1 MKKITR
7 FNRTHLQELL
17 VDESIFAIQ
26 NGLIGVRGNFS
37 EGYGENDFKQTIING
52 FYNYYDYKYEENS
65 PAFPQK
71 GQRIIN
77 VIDGQT
83 IEFYV
88 NNKAINLTNCELR
101 SLRREYNLETGC
113 TIRLAE
119 YKTSKGFVFAISE
132 EKLVSFV
139 TKEILAI
146 RVKISSPNYT
156 GKIKIVSKLILP
168 KQVEKE
174 RTDSRINQST
184 VADLQIVNHIDDDLS
199 AILLAKTT
207 TSDLYVSVGMA
218 HNRPIK
224 YHYTELGYEGTIET
238 ELADSVDCELTKY
251 IIYYPEQDKQS
262 FMKKNHQLLK
272 KVYHKDYDYYL
283 RLQTET
289 LSKFWKA
296 TDFRIKGNSNLEKM
310 IQYNVYQ
317 LNSCAMDDSNYNI
330 PAKGLTGEGYEG
342 HYFWDTEIY
351 MIPFFMITDPNKAK
365 NLLLFRY
372 KHFKES
378 KIEALNQGS
387 TKGVKIP
394 WRTINGFEVS
404 PYYPAGSAQ
413 YHINSDVAYAVI
425 KYVQFTDDI
434 DFLIQYG
441 FEMLLET
448 GRFLLEVGNTYKDEF
463 HINNVTGPDEYS
475 VLVNDNYYTN
485 SMAKYHFE
493 KIVSYYKKYK
503 DKLQHLHVTEK
514 EIKAFSKAAKQ
525 MKLCYDEKLNI
536 FVQDDAFLQRAPF
549 DFTTLSKDK
558 FPLFLNYHPLFI
570 YKHQILKQADVL
582 LSMFLLDYNNLDIF
596 QKSFDYYLPKTTH
609 DSSLSKCIHSIV
621 AFRLG
626 NTELGYEYLKDIAK
640 IDLENS
646 HNNTH
651 HGIHIAN
658 SGGIYLAITYGIL
671 GLRIHENRIIFRP
684 ILPKEIEEFHFHFT
698 YQGNKISITLNQRI
712 SITVEKPITL
722 GIYNEL
728 VAVTDN
734 YHCMYNKEKRL
745 N

>member
-1 MKKITR
+1 MRKITR
-7 FNRTHLQELL
+7 FNRIRLQELL

-37 EGYGENDFKQTIING
+37 EGYGGDEPKQTIING

-88 NNKAINLTNCELR
+88 NNKAINLNNCELR
-101 SLRREYNLETGC
+101 SLKREYDLETGC
-113 TIRLAE
+113 TLRLAE
-119 YKTSKGFVFAISE
+119 YKTSRGFVFTISE

-139 TKEILAI
+139 TKELLTI
-146 RVKISSPNYT
+146 RVKVSSPNYT
-156 GKIKIVSKLILP
+156 GKIKIVSKLTLP
-168 KQVEKE
+168 KKTMKE
-174 RTDSRINQST
+174 RTDSRINQSS
-184 VADLQIVNHIDDDLS
+184 ADDLRIINRFDDDLGV
-199 AILLAKTT
+199 ILLTET
-207 TSDLYVSVGMA
+207 TSSSLQLSVGMA
-218 HNRPIK
+218 HNKPIK
-224 YHYTELGYEGTIET
+224 YQYTETGYEGVIET
-238 ELADSVDCELTKY
+238 KLVDNIGCELTKY
-251 IIYYPEQDKQS
+251 VVYSPGNQEDSLII
-262 FMKKNHQLLK
+262 KNHGILK
-272 KVYHKDYDYYL
+272 EVYHKDFDYYV
-283 RLQTET
+283 RLQTEE
-289 LSKFWKA
+289 LSEFWKHA
-296 TDFRIKGNSNLEKM
+296 DFSIKGNNALQKM

-372 KHFKES
+372 KHFSEA

-394 WRTINGFEVS
+394 WRTINGYEVS

-425 KYVQFTDDI
+425 KYVQFTNDI
-434 DFLIQYG
+434 DFMIQYG

-448 GRFLLEVGNTYKDEF
+448 GRFLLEVGNYYNDSF

-475 VLVNDNYYTN
+475 AVVNDNYYTN

-493 KIVSYYKKYK
+493 HIVKYYKKYK
-503 DKLQHLHVTEK
+503 KKLQHLHVLDK
-514 EIKAFSKAAKQ
+514 EMKAFSKAAKL
-525 MKLCYDEKLNI
+525 MKLCFDEDLNI
-536 FVQDDAFLQRAPF
+536 FVQDNAFLQRKPL
-549 DFTTLSKDK
+549 DFKSLPKNK
-558 FPLFLNYHPLFI
+558 FPLVLHYHPLFI
-570 YKHQILKQADVL
+570 YKHQVLKQADVL
-582 LSMFLLDYNNLDIF
+582 LSMFLLDFDNLDVF
-596 QKSFDYYLPKTTH
+596 QNSFDYYLPKTTH
-609 DSSLSKCIHSIV
+609 DSSLSKCIHSIL

-626 NTELGYEYLKDIAK
+626 NAELGYEYLKDIAK
-640 IDLENS
+640 MDLENS
-646 HNNTH
+646 HNNTD

-658 SGGIYLAITYGIL
+658 SGGIYLTITYGIL
-671 GLRIHENRIIFRP
+671 GLRIHENRITLRP
-684 ILPKEIEEFHFHFT
+684 ILPKEIDEFKFSFMV
-698 YQGNKISITLNQRI
+698 QGNKITVLLNKSIN
-712 SITVEKPITL
+712 ITVEKPITL
-722 GIYNEL
+722 GIYNE
-728 VAVTDN
+728 VVDIYDN
-734 YHCMYNKEKRL
+734 YNCVYNIEKRL